1 MVNRE
6 HVAHAALQLYNLELP
21 VRVAKNLVAQ
31 VIGLVPVE
39 VQAVR
44 SHHELL
50 PQMVLGNHQE
60 TLDSQIEGPVAGL
73 TGTAGPARVPIM
85 HQGLIGLRSIRP
97 PGGRRGEW
105 LAAVV
110 AFDLKGLEG
119 AGAIAAPMSHDNAQM
134 PIRIIGY
141 GTLPVSVW
149 LNDRVQGTAHLGFAS
164 AGMGTLI
171 ASFLT

>member
-1 MVNRE
+1 
-6 HVAHAALQLYNLELP
+6 
-21 VRVAKNLVAQ
+21 
-31 VIGLVPVE
+31 
-39 VQAVR
+39 
-44 SHHELL
+44 
-50 PQMVLGNHQE
+50 MVLGNHRE
-60 TLDSQIEGPVAGL
+60 TLDSQILGPVAGL

-97 PGGRRGEW
+97 PGGMRGQS
-105 LAAVV
+105 LAAV
-110 AFDLKGLEG
+110 AFDLEGLEG
-119 AGAIAAPMSHDNAQM
+119 AVAIAAPMSHDNAQM